1 MRYAVS
7 VLLIFFYNQ
16 CHCQLKF
23 YQNESPVSIEER
35 MQNQNTAGISIA
47 TFKNFSLDTTMVF
60 GYLDKENQITVNKE
74 SLFQAGAISNSF
86 THYLILLMEQE
97 GKIDI
102 SEPVNNYLKEWKLPA
117 TGFTRNDPVTVQD
130 LILQTRGFKT
140 VSKPTGFRPGD
151 KIPSTIELLKGKSKP
166 LNGPVT
172 IKKTK
177 NKSGNSSY
185 LNSLILQHLVES
197 IYGRP
202 FQEVMHE
209 KVITPLNLSHT
220 FCASELSPDQ
230 QKNASV
236 GYDKSGKRIEGDRWI
251 YPELAAAGIWTTP
264 QDLGKYALHLFKAF
278 QGKDNSVLEQAQIIK
293 GLTIENADYRR
304 MLLLHNVGFY
314 WGGASMG
321 FRTQFSGDLEK
332 GNIVVV
338 FMNSHENWQ
347 FMHEVFS
354 ETWNYLNNKIDQ

>member
-1 MRYAVS
+1 M
-7 VLLIFFYNQ
+7 
-16 CHCQLKF
+16 
-23 YQNESPVSIEER
+23 
-35 MQNQNTAGISIA
+35 
-47 TFKNFSLDTTMVF
+47 
-60 GYLDKENQITVNKE
+60 
-74 SLFQAGAISNSF
+74 
-86 THYLILLMEQE
+86 
-97 GKIDI
+97 
-102 SEPVNNYLKEWKLPA
+102 
-117 TGFTRNDPVTVQD
+117 
-130 LILQTRGFKT
+130 
-140 VSKPTGFRPGD
+140 
-151 KIPSTIELLKGKSKP
+151 
-166 LNGPVT
+166 
-172 IKKTK
+172 
-177 NKSGNSSY
+177 
-185 LNSLILQHLVES
+185 
-197 IYGRP
+197 
-202 FQEVMHE
+202 
-209 KVITPLNLSHT
+209 
-220 FCASELSPDQ
+220 
-230 QKNASV
+230 